1 MNVGYN
7 NHHIS
12 NITYTKFGGLTID
25 DTLSWKYHID
35 RIMSKLKLK
44 RHISPGI
51 IQMPAEMIK
60 AEG

>member
-12 NITYTKFGGLTID
+12 NITYTKFLGLTLE
-25 DTLSWKYHID
+25 DTLSWKYHTD
-35 RIMSKLKLK
+35 RIISKLKLK

-60 AEG
+60 ADG